1 MTLPHTEPLCT
12 GTIIGST
19 DLYCKERHACQRYT
33 EWQKWL
39 NESNPAR
46 GITAFAAQPG
56 CNKKIVVEEK

>member
-1 MTLPHTEPLCT
+1 MTTTHDKALCT

-19 DLYCKERHACQRYT
+19 DLYCKERHTCRRYI

-39 NESNPAR
+39 NQYEPAR

-56 CNKKIVVEEK
+56 CNKKIEVMQ

>member
-1 MTLPHTEPLCT
+1 MTLPHTESLCT

-19 DLYCKERHACQRYT
+19 DLHCKERHTCQRYT

-39 NESNPAR
+39 NEASPTR

>member
-19 DLYCKERHACQRYT
+19 DLRCKERHTCQRYT

-39 NESNPAR
+39 NQHETAR

>member
-19 DLYCKERHACQRYT
+19 NLHCKERHTCQRYT

-39 NESNPAR
+39 SQHEPAR

-56 CNKKIVVEEK
+56 CNKKIVEEK

>member
-19 DLYCKERHACQRYT
+19 DLYCKERHTCQRYT

-39 NESNPAR
+39 NESKPAR
-46 GITAFAAQPG
+46 KGG
-56 CNKKIVVEEK
+56 EV